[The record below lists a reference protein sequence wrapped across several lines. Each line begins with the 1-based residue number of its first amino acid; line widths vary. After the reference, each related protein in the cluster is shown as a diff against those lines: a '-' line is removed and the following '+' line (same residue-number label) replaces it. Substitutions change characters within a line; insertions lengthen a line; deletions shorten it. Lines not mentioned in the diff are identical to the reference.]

1 MNKTVGKWGTIAG
14 VASALLPDIDWPL
27 YLLGDKLLLVK
38 YHRWILNS
46 IFCIPLFALILAYIF
61 VKISHI
67 KRFWVFFWICAF
79 ALLSH
84 LFLDLI
90 TSYGTMIF
98 SPLSNRRF
106 WLDLVF
112 IIDPSFTAILLIPLI
127 LCYFLKRWTTLI
139 CSLSLILL
147 TLYIGLCGIYHHRAV
162 KSAHRFIKE
171 SNIEYKKMAS
181 LPQPT
186 SLFKWLNLIETQDMV
201 YQGYLDFLRKPG
213 KRSKIYSDSFWDR
226 LFSKYNSPQE
236 VRYRSFKKL
245 PPSPWIQKAL
255 TLDEVTDFYEFAR
268 FPIARYRKIGGHH
281 FVKFVDLRFSTPGMR
296 NPFIYVVEFSPE
308 GHLIRQG
315 FRRWSYDQGVRV
327 GHQILK

>member
-1 MNKTVGKWGTIAG
+1 M
-14 VASALLPDIDWPL
+14 PDIDWPL

>member
-1 MNKTVGKWGTIAG
+1 M
-14 VASALLPDIDWPL
+14 PDIDWPL

-281 FVKFVDLRFSTPGMR
+281 FVKLVDLRFSTPGMR